1 MNKAPVCYNLSS
13 KPVKCWLV
21 GRLAIHI
28 HDTQCLIL
36 KSRKPS
42 FSQLFLCSPDVLS
55 TSFHTDKKTNFRH
68 YSSGEVSESEQ
79 NAKSP
84 NTNGEQNVD
93 SSAFLP
99 NSSPMVCIRS

>member
-21 GRLAIHI
+21 GRSVAI

-36 KSRKPS
+36 KSHKPY
-42 FSQLFLCSPDVLS
+42 FSQLFLCSLDVLS
-55 TSFHTDKKTNFRH
+55 TSFHTDKKTNLRH
-68 YSSGEVSESEQ
+68 YSSGEESELEQ

-84 NTNGEQNVD
+84 NPNGEQNVD

-99 NSSPMVCIRS
+99 NSSPIGCIRS

>member
-1 MNKAPVCYNLSS
+1 MLVG
-13 KPVKCWLV
+13 WLV
-21 GRLAIHI
+21 GRLAI

-36 KSRKPS
+36 KSHKPS

-55 TSFHTDKKTNFRH
+55 TSFHTDKKTNLRH
-68 YSSGEVSESEQ
+68 YSSGEGSELEQ

-84 NTNGEQNVD
+84 NPNGVQNVD

-99 NSSPMVCIRS
+99 NSSPIGCIRS